1 MSHCSF
7 CYTRTEG
14 VGGVSGSVDSLWH
27 ARPIMRVVVFTLQ
40 NRRGGRASH
49 TNLIFMKTLLRLW
62 PAILFVGGLL
72 ALSPAHAEPFRIGMV
87 NPDRIFKEA
96 NSVKAMQAR
105 LQQEFAAREKALVA
119 QGTALQNLAAA
130 FDRDA
135 PTLSAVERI
144 ARQRQLA
151 DRDLEFQRA
160 RRTMQED
167 VDTRTNE
174 ERQRLME
181 LSNLVVKQIAEA
193 EKYDLVLQQAVYFN
207 PKNDLTSKVIE
218 RLNSQSAK

>member
-1 MSHCSF
+1 
-7 CYTRTEG
+7 
-14 VGGVSGSVDSLWH
+14 
-27 ARPIMRVVVFTLQ
+27 
-40 NRRGGRASH
+40 
-49 TNLIFMKTLLRLW
+49 
-62 PAILFVGGLL
+62 
-72 ALSPAHAEPFRIGMV
+72 MV

>member
-1 MSHCSF
+1 MK
-7 CYTRTEG
+7 
-14 VGGVSGSVDSLWH
+14 
-27 ARPIMRVVVFTLQ
+27 PI
-40 NRRGGRASH
+40 S
-49 TNLIFMKTLLRLW
+49 RLW
-62 PAILFVGGLL
+62 PALIFVGGLL
-72 ALSPAHAEPFRIGMV
+72 ALSHVHAEPFRIGMV

-105 LQQEFAAREKALVA
+105 LQQEFAAREKVLMA
-119 QGTALQNLAAA
+119 QGAALQTLAAA
-130 FDRDA
+130 LDRDA
-135 PTLSAVERI
+135 PTLAAAERVV
-144 ARQRQLA
+144 RQRQLA

-160 RRTMQED
+160 RRSMQED

-218 RLNSQSAK
+218 RLNSQSGK

>member
-1 MSHCSF
+1 
-7 CYTRTEG
+7 
-14 VGGVSGSVDSLWH
+14 
-27 ARPIMRVVVFTLQ
+27 
-40 NRRGGRASH
+40 
-49 TNLIFMKTLLRLW
+49 
-62 PAILFVGGLL
+62 
-72 ALSPAHAEPFRIGMV
+72 MV
-87 NPDRIFKEA
+87 NPDRIFREA
-96 NSVKAMQAR
+96 NSVKLMQAR
-105 LQQEFAAREKALVA
+105 LQQEFAVREKALLA
-119 QGTALQNLAAA
+119 QGTALQGLGAAL
-130 FDRDA
+130 DRDA
-135 PTLSAVERI
+135 PTLAAAERV

-167 VDTRTNE
+167 VDARTNE

-218 RLNSQSAK
+218 RLNSQGTK

>member
-1 MSHCSF
+1 
-7 CYTRTEG
+7 
-14 VGGVSGSVDSLWH
+14 
-27 ARPIMRVVVFTLQ
+27 
-40 NRRGGRASH
+40 
-49 TNLIFMKTLLRLW
+49 
-62 PAILFVGGLL
+62 
-72 ALSPAHAEPFRIGMV
+72 MV

-105 LQQEFAAREKALVA
+105 LQQEFAAREKVLMA
-119 QGTALQNLAAA
+119 QGAALQTLAAA
-130 FDRDA
+130 LDRDA
-135 PTLSAVERI
+135 PTLAAAERVV
-144 ARQRQLA
+144 RQRQLA

-160 RRTMQED
+160 RRSMQED

-218 RLNSQSAK
+218 RLNSQGTK